1 LTAVNYSDVTS
12 CATTIVLLSLQDKP
26 NSLKNP
32 RNLRT
37 QNSALKATLETEID
51 LTSLHWWFLLAD
63 EYISQCEA
71 RSCHWANEV
80 CRQHHYTA

>member
-1 LTAVNYSDVTS
+1 LTAVNYSHVTS
-12 CATTIVLLSLQDKP
+12 CASTIVLLSVQDKP

-51 LTSLHWWFLLAD
+51 LTSLHW
-63 EYISQCEA
+63 
-71 RSCHWANEV
+71 
-80 CRQHHYTA
+80 